1 MGNTGVQT
9 KTKSKHSAGEKYVKK
24 PQLDDFYIVK
34 IKKKKKMTFTEHVVK
49 ELLLSSL

>member
-34 IKKKKKMTFTEHVVK
+34 IKKNKKNIYSTCR
-49 ELLLSSL
+49 